1 MRCEV
6 TEYLA
11 LTNKRLLNGHRVTV
25 THGSAD
31 GKVTYCGREI
41 DRWYVTFPALERSRL
56 SCNLCIAAKLKGQED
71 HGEEHSTCGN
81 LELPHHEG

>member
-1 MRCEV
+1 M

-11 LTNKRLLNGHRVTV
+11 MTNKRLLNGHRTTV

-31 GKVTYCGREI
+31 GKTTYCGREI

-56 SCNLCIAAKLKGQED
+56 SCSGCIAAKLKGLKD
-71 HGEEHSTCGN
+71 HGEDNTTTGDCPVSE
-81 LELPHHEG
+81 